1 MGKGR
6 AKDPY
11 SELLRKERNAKARAN
26 YQKKKSKK
34 ESDDLI
40 TALALLPVEIAL
52 APVKAIIDVNKNQKK
67 AKKAQ
72 AAKRAKK
79 R

>member
-11 SELLRKERNAKARAN
+11 RELLRKERNAKARAN

>member
-11 SELLRKERNAKARAN
+11 RELLRKERNAKARAN

-34 ESDDLI
+34 KSDDLI

>member
-1 MGKGR
+1 MGMGR

-11 SELLRKERNAKARAN
+11 RELLRKERNAKARAN
-26 YQKKKSKK
+26 YQKKKTKK

>member
-1 MGKGR
+1 MGMGR

-11 SELLRKERNAKARAN
+11 RELLRKERNAKARAN